1 MADKNI
7 KEFVTGLNGRFS
19 QANTILS
26 GLNGVEGK
34 TYTYM
39 KKSINDLLRIS
50 LDEKLTYE
58 ALRKKF
64 LLFEEQMTQFM
75 REQRFEYD
83 ESIEGANDFDKNN
96 AFIDSLTI
104 TGEKKDVLRAIN

>member
-7 KEFVTGLNGRFS
+7 KEFVTDLNGRFS

-50 LDEKLTYE
+50 LDEDLSFEKEMEISKE
-58 ALRKKF
+58 ASLDEI
-64 LLFEEQMTQFM
+64 EEYTM
-75 REQRFEYD
+75 
-83 ESIEGANDFDKNN
+83 
-96 AFIDSLTI
+96 
-104 TGEKKDVLRAIN
+104 